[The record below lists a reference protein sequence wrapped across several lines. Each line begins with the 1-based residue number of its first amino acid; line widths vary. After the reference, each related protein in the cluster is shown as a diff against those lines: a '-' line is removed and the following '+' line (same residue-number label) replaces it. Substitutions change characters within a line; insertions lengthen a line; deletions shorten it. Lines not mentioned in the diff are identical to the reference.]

1 MYNFDKK
8 SAFFEENKRFSGLI
22 KYYAKRLKTDTAEAD
37 LWGFLWLLY
46 CRENKPPND
55 KYIAVCLRNEYI
67 RISKNI
73 PKYCALDFEIKAFDS
88 ERDTKIDLEIALKK
102 LTKKERETIILF
114 YYYGYSIEEIG
125 KSQNVSRQSVNKTKN
140 RALEKLRNSVI

>member
-8 SAFFEENKRFSGLI
+8 SAFFEENKRFSRLI
-22 KYYAKRLKTDTAEAD
+22 KYYAKKLKSDTAEAD
-37 LWGFLWLLY
+37 LWSFLWLLLG
-46 CRENKPPND
+46 RDKKPPND

-67 RISKNI
+67 KIYKNT
-73 PKYCALDFEIKAFDS
+73 PNYCSLDFEVAVFDS
-88 ERDTKIDLEIALKK
+88 DRDTKIDLEIALKK
-102 LTKKERETIILF
+102 LTKKERETIKMF